1 MDSVDMEL
9 SEYIKSGVLLT
20 FILLLLTVSCDHNQS
35 FDSKVWKKRGVD
47 WQLLEDREEMVADL
61 ISSDTLIGLN
71 RTQIIELLGEPERS
85 SEQEMKFLVI
95 EKYEW
100 NVDPEYIKYLVVEI
114 AQNGKA
120 VKCYVVK

>member
-1 MDSVDMEL
+1 M
-9 SEYIKSGVLLT
+9 I
-20 FILLLLTVSCDHNQS
+20 SCSYNRS
-35 FDSKVWKKRGVD
+35 FDSEEWKEKGVD
-47 WQLLEDREEMVADL
+47 WQLAENREEMVTDL

-100 NVDPEYIKYLVVEI
+100 NVDPEYIKYLIVEI

-120 VKCYVVK
+120 VECYVVK